1 MFRIWVC
8 SKRRLPKP
16 DWFHKISLSYFF
28 FDGCGPE
35 KVHHSIPQ
43 GSQLMFR
50 QETLEIKKSKP
61 RAMRLD
67 FGLVGVPC
75 KVPPKKKTKL
85 VSRTHRT
92 MGFIDVY
99 SKYIMIYTYVYTY
112 LCFFSQDLFRVFVLR
127 RYILGDTAK
136 GIRQAAYEV
145 PCRNHGSHGTD
156 KENED
161 LLCFKHGD

>member
-1 MFRIWVC
+1 MWSRKSPPQHSTRFPADVSSGDVRNQEVQASSNAPWLWSGGC
-8 SKRRLPKP
+8 SL
-16 DWFHKISLSYFF
+16 
-28 FDGCGPE
+28 
-35 KVHHSIPQ
+35 Q
-43 GSQLMFR
+43 GS
-50 QETLEIKKSKP
+50 
-61 RAMRLD
+61 
-67 FGLVGVPC
+67 
-75 KVPPKKKTKL
+75 PPKKTKL

-112 LCFFSQDLFRVFVLR
+112 ICFFSQDLFRVFVLR

-136 GIRQAAYEV
+136 DIRQAAYEV

-161 LLCFKHGD
+161 LLCFKHGDWFSIVIWSTIV